1 MAHTLELQASKWFS
15 SELAP
20 IEIRRMHEGLLKV
33 KTKSFWDRW
42 NGWHGFSRAARRIWE
57 GSGIPQVG
65 RDPVWAGRRPLFT
78 DVVSLLFQTR
88 VGVSRISSCGEIGF
102 K

>member
-1 MAHTLELQASKWFS
+1 MDGMVSREPHAGFGKEVEFLKLGETLF
-15 SELAP
+15 
-20 IEIRRMHEGLLKV
+20 
-33 KTKSFWDRW
+33 
-42 NGWHGFSRAARRIWE
+42 
-57 GSGIPQVG
+57 G
-65 RDPVWAGRRPLFT
+65 REDVHYEPTCNKHLVT